1 MTHSHPSGPST
12 ASSRTASDDS
22 DAPYTVAELHDR
34 WVLERLLGSGSQGQV
49 WRARER
55 KAPSNVV
62 AIKCLRDCQD
72 ARYEI
77 EAYEQLRNYE
87 IHPHVL
93 DVSFGLCDGCA
104 PRLLAQHTLCS
115 CLACASTRAPR
126 AWISIARAAT
136 GRIRVTY

>member
-12 ASSRTASDDS
+12 ASSRTASDDG

-49 WRARER
+49 WPARER

-93 DVSFGLCDGCA
+93 DVRRPLRRVRS
-104 PRLLAQHTLCS
+104 RLLADTHF
-115 CLACASTRAPR
+115 AAASHAPANGRRARGSRSR
-126 AWISIARAAT
+126 ARRPDVS
-136 GRIRVTY
+136 

>member
-12 ASSRTASDDS
+12 ASSRTASDDG

-55 KAPSNVV
+55 KAPSNVI

-77 EAYEQLRNYE
+77 EAYEQLETTRSTLTSSTLARPLRRVRSPLSRNTHFAAASHQQTGAARGS
-87 IHPHVL
+87 HP
-93 DVSFGLCDGCA
+93 CA
-104 PRLLAQHTLCS
+104 
-115 CLACASTRAPR
+115 AS
-126 AWISIARAAT
+126 
-136 GRIRVTY
+136 GRMGVTY